1 MSKHGKSDT
10 RQVLRDYLVTDLKE
24 RPAYFNLQEISSHL
38 RKAGIR
44 VSPNTLKTYL
54 SRFMAEG
61 GIHGA
66 GRGWYSRIPQPFVLD
81 TAPIQKLISRLRQ
94 AFPFL
99 DFSAWS
105 TKQINPYTQHILNCF
120 VCLVYADPDTLPA
133 IAEELP
139 GYGYLVEIDPGK
151 SDAPIAAPP
160 GEGRVVLRKT
170 IKKQPPAIK
179 NAAPIEKILV
189 DLWYE
194 SPKLNLMDPSEA
206 RIVIENAV
214 ERGRVNMAALLGYAG
229 ERRQDFSWMK
239 TIYQLRNK

>member
-1 MSKHGKSDT
+1 MP
-10 RQVLRDYLVTDLKE
+10 DLKE
-24 RPAYFNLQEISSHL
+24 KLAYFNLQEISSHL

-61 GIHGA
+61 VIHGA

-105 TKQINPYTQHILNCF
+105 TRQINPYTQHILNRF

-151 SDAPIAAPP
+151 SDASIAAPS

-194 SPKLNLMDPSEA
+194 SPRLNLMDQSEA

-214 ERGRVNMAALLGYAG
+214 ESGRINMAALLGYAA
-229 ERRQDFSWMK
+229 ERRQDLSWLK